1 MIQEKIYEDLDDGR
15 NESKIA
21 WKIRAQRKRQQ
32 KHLTLGLTREE
43 FANIQESL
51 KYRPLEGKY
60 LEFYIWEKWWH
71 SNLQHS
77 LKYSTS
83 LQFQLEKLSNNEIL
97 STLWTLVFTFLDS
110 LSFISLNLWNY
121 SRVQY

>member
-1 MIQEKIYEDLDDGR
+1 MQEKIYEDQDDGR

-51 KYRPLEGKY
+51 KYRPLEGIF
-60 LEFYIWEKWWH
+60 LNATEI
-71 SNLQHS
+71 S
-77 LKYSTS
+77 LKSKIPLYYN
-83 LQFQLEKLSNNEIL
+83 LKNFQTMK
-97 STLWTLVFTFLDS
+97 FLAHFE
-110 LSFISLNLWNY
+110 LLFL
-121 SRVQY
+121 RF

>member
-1 MIQEKIYEDLDDGR
+1 MNSSLTYLYQEAASPELEESR

-51 KYRPLEGKY
+51 RHRPLVRPLECKFSRELG
-60 LEFYIWEKWWH
+60 LMMLIFLFEER
-71 SNLQHS
+71 
-77 LKYSTS
+77 
-83 LQFQLEKLSNNEIL
+83 NN
-97 STLWTLVFTFLDS
+97 F
-110 LSFISLNLWNY
+110 N
-121 SRVQY
+121 

>member
-1 MIQEKIYEDLDDGR
+1 MIIYLRLNIYNQNKKETIILLHLIQEKIYEDLDDGR

-60 LEFYIWEKWWH
+60 LEFYI
-71 SNLQHS
+71 
-77 LKYSTS
+77 
-83 LQFQLEKLSNNEIL
+83 
-97 STLWTLVFTFLDS
+97 
-110 LSFISLNLWNY
+110 
-121 SRVQY
+121 

>member
-1 MIQEKIYEDLDDGR
+1 MVESQGPLTPEIEESR

-51 KYRPLEGKY
+51 KHRPLESM
-60 LEFYIWEKWWH
+60 I
-71 SNLQHS
+71 
-77 LKYSTS
+77 T
-83 LQFQLEKLSNNEIL
+83 I
-97 STLWTLVFTFLDS
+97 
-110 LSFISLNLWNY
+110 
-121 SRVQY
+121 

>member
-1 MIQEKIYEDLDDGR
+1 MFSLTLYCYVKKLQDKCAEDPGDCR

-51 KYRPLEGKY
+51 KYRPLEGKKSPMY
-60 LEFYIWEKWWH
+60 HQKVH
-71 SNLQHS
+71 A
-77 LKYSTS
+77 
-83 LQFQLEKLSNNEIL
+83 
-97 STLWTLVFTFLDS
+97 
-110 LSFISLNLWNY
+110 
-121 SRVQY
+121 